1 MIRKIQRRWFEVWAD
16 EEAQNRLLKYF
27 LLILAALFSLQLI
40 VICALAFRKPLLV
53 SVTKEAT
60 TKLEY
65 AEPDPN
71 LLLREIARAVTNYL
85 KTRHNWEWATIEARS
100 KEAAGYVSSDFR
112 EKFLIAL
119 SEQIRIAK
127 EKQISQRLYLDEP
140 EIDMK
145 AKVARIRADRIL
157 IVSGIRA
164 AQALRLEIGFT
175 LSERTLANPE
185 GVYITSE
192 KLETSQ

>member
-16 EEAQNRLLKYF
+16 EEAQNRLLKY
-27 LLILAALFSLQLI
+27 LLLVLAALFSLQFI
-40 VICALAFRKPLLV
+40 VICVLAFRKPLLV
-53 SVTKEAT
+53 SVTKDAT
-60 TKLEY
+60 AKVDY

-71 LLLREIARAVTNYL
+71 LLLREIIRAVTNYL
-85 KTRHNWEWATIEARS
+85 KTRHNWEWTTIEARAKDAS
-100 KEAAGYVSSDFR
+100 RYVSSDFR
-112 EKFLIAL
+112 EKFLIATT
-119 SEQIRIAK
+119 EQIRIAR
-127 EKQISQRLYLDEP
+127 EKQISQRLYPDEP

-145 AKVARIRADRIL
+145 AKVARVSADRIL

-164 AQALRLEIGFT
+164 AQGLRFEIGFA
-175 LSERTLANPE
+175 LNDRTAANPE

>member
-16 EEAQNRLLKYF
+16 EEAQNRLLKYL
-27 LLILAALFSLQLI
+27 LLIFAALFFLQFI
-40 VICALAFRKPLLV
+40 VICVLAFRKPLLV

-60 TKLEY
+60 ARVDY

-71 LLLREIARAVTNYL
+71 LLLREIIRAVTNYL
-85 KTRHNWEWATIEARS
+85 KTRHNWEWITIEARS
-100 KEAAGYVSSDFR
+100 KDASRYVSSDFR
-112 EKFLIAL
+112 EKFLIATT
-119 SEQIRIAK
+119 EQIRIAK
-127 EKQISQRLYLDEP
+127 EKQISQRLYPDEP

-145 AKVARIRADRIL
+145 AKVARVSADRIL

-164 AQALRLEIGFT
+164 AQGLRFEIGFA
-175 LSERTLANPE
+175 LNDRTAANPE